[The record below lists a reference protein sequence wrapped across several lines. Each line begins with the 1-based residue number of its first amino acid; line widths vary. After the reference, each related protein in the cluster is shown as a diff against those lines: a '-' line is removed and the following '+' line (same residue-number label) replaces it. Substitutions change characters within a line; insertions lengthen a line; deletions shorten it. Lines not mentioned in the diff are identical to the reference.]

1 MAAAM
6 LVFMKE
12 KGTKEA
18 QPLSPHKQKT
28 GIPQSS
34 SLRFAPLVQTC
45 GRSGL
50 VLASARMGTPL
61 AGFQLAT
68 PYLRSRRRQKGRRGP
83 SLQPDKETQTRRNGN
98 RPTGNQDRKDK

>member
-1 MAAAM
+1 MATAM
-6 LVFMKE
+6 IVVVKK
-12 KGTKEA
+12 KGTKED

-34 SLRFAPLVQTC
+34 SLRFAPFVQTC

-50 VLASARMGTPL
+50 VLAIARMGIPL

-83 SLQPDKETQTRRNGN
+83 SLQPDKETKPRRNGN